1 MVKNTLPS
9 KAFIYFLQWKL
20 LSLVWLFVTP
30 WTSPGQNTRVG
41 NLSLLQGILPTQGL
55 NPSLL
60 HCRQIL
66 YHLSHQ
72 GSLILH
78 IKSKGHPRAGSLK
91 QTNKKTCPK
100 ERGYHSEM
108 QPCQVLPEM
117 LFFLSPVPLALKRK
131 TWVLAG
137 EKGNFESWQEKEGHV
152 DF

>member
-1 MVKNTLPS
+1 M
-9 KAFIYFLQWKL
+9 
-20 LSLVWLFVTP
+20 TP
-30 WTSPGQNTRVG
+30 WTVVHQAPLSMEFSRQKYWSGLPFPSPGD
-41 NLSLLQGILPTQGL
+41 LPTQGL